1 MQGQYSMFIALLP
14 FLDPLMFY
22 LAMRQN
28 AETQAVTGAEKTA
41 FAWFAALHSA
51 PQPFGP
57 LTSPPKL
64 YMLIEDMAM
73 SRMHPLLIRALPL
86 DFVHC

>member
-1 MQGQYSMFIALLP
+1 MPEKQVVNILFFLIFQTVSGIVQGQYSMFIALLP

-41 FAWFAALHSA
+41 FAWFAAL
-51 PQPFGP
+51 
-57 LTSPPKL
+57 T
-64 YMLIEDMAM
+64 
-73 SRMHPLLIRALPL
+73 LLLKQSFQEQI
-86 DFVHC
+86 FMC

>member
-1 MQGQYSMFIALLP
+1 MFIALLP

-41 FAWFAALHSA
+41 FAWFAALTLLLKLSA
-51 PQPFGP
+51 
-57 LTSPPKL
+57 LSRTNL
-64 YMLIEDMAM
+64 YMLIQCMAM
-73 SRMHPLLIRALPL
+73 SGMHPL
-86 DFVHC
+86 

>member
-41 FAWFAALHSA
+41 FAWLA
-51 PQPFGP
+51 P
-57 LTSPPKL
+57 LT
-64 YMLIEDMAM
+64 
-73 SRMHPLLIRALPL
+73 PLLDHLSLLTIRVAHA
-86 DFVHC
+86 DRVYGS